1 MSGLSAKSPKF
12 SSSFISQRLNKV
24 DEDAELVDEKRVVT
38 AAMAKEREIQAELR
52 KQQRKNN
59 EKEQQFRN
67 KYRWAEKQLKLRT
80 GKCEGYSFSSI
91 KAGLKRQDFLDTINC
106 SPANAVKVVE
116 PPGHLSDIVK
126 KLLVAAHTGAPAES
140 TAHPAAPEPA
150 PVGILVAESGDS
162 YEDDF
167 GSGSNKPIDGH
178 MNEEDWQLARS
189 RKMKPLRMR
198 GSNRISAK
206 MNLDS
211 FIDSALSEQLQEK
224 PDTAADVSLTDLQSP
239 KLIESRFG
247 WAKVRRAV
255 ATGSSKI
262 SPVKAPSSLSLAT
275 APSADSYGDFSAK
288 NSPMGS
294 HSTDVTP
301 RPRRSHFGFDSPT
314 PDSGHASH
322 EASPRK
328 QPHQVNAH
336 VNLSPIDTHLHNSVD
351 CVPSVSTT
359 RTPLSFQVPES
370 VTHIRPKSA
379 IIIPS
384 RNSHSILTP
393 VNEFVAVVRQEI
405 ARPKSSQG
413 IKSAKSQKIN
423 QSARP
428 RTATFRVTDT
438 ATVNQL
444 AEKDMIEAM
453 KNLHQTLAGEELIDK
468 AARMKKEALIFENYR
483 GLIYRDPSRANTW
496 QGVDELLSPA
506 PYLHQSTDEELLED
520 ERSLIPRTDMRW
532 AGKTLNSY
540 RPWSPTPDQVYAN
553 ARGRGI
559 RGSMLG
565 SFSSSPKR
573 GSVVET
579 GLNDSA
585 LILNALSLDPS
596 VELVET
602 SSQPDSPLPSLP
614 HISATGVTKSPSG
627 LFRSSRTMS
636 GMTESAAPSR
646 EASAVFAPQRA
657 DSKSPPPG
665 EYVPQAHAEGVL
677 KPRARPATASA
688 HSANHA
694 ARRTPKSDKP
704 RAQSASHNL
713 EDTPNNS
720 TVLNE
725 RSHDE
730 LHGHS
735 SAHHNSTHHNSTH
748 SHSAHHQGGHSHG
761 HSHAHGQLH
770 HEHSLHG
777 HSHVSSTSHHHPLS
791 MGGSR
796 SHSHSGL
803 RSGSSSSRRTPL
815 LINLITRHTQQTI
828 ATGMSTKF

>member
-1 MSGLSAKSPKF
+1 MSGLSGKSPKF
-12 SSSFISQRLNKV
+12 SSSFVSQRLNKV

-38 AAMAKEREIQAELR
+38 AAMAKEKEIQADIR

-106 SPANAVKVVE
+106 SPANAVKVE
-116 PPGHLSDIVK
+116 QPGHLADIVK
-126 KLLVAAHTGAPAES
+126 KLLVAAHPNGASAEGTPHS
-140 TAHPAAPEPA
+140 GPPPTA
-150 PVGILVAESGDS
+150 GIPVAESVDS
-162 YEDDF
+162 YEDEF

-178 MNEEDWQLARS
+178 MNEDDWQLARS

-255 ATGSSKI
+255 ATGSSKV
-262 SPVKAPSSLSLAT
+262 SPVKVPSSLSLAT
-275 APSADSYGDFSAK
+275 APSADSYSDFSAK
-288 NSPMGS
+288 NSPMGVGS
-294 HSTDVTP
+294 HSSDVTP

-314 PDSGHASH
+314 GDSGNASH

-328 QPHQVNAH
+328 QSHQVHVNAH
-336 VNLSPIDTHLHNSVD
+336 VSLSPIDTHLQNSVD
-351 CVPSVSTT
+351 SVPSVATT

-405 ARPKSSQG
+405 ARPKSSQAAT
-413 IKSAKSQKIN
+413 KSMKSQRIT
-423 QSARP
+423 QPERP
-428 RTATFRVTDT
+428 KTATFRVTDT

-444 AEKDMIEAM
+444 AERDMIEAM

-540 RPWSPTPDQVYAN
+540 RPWSPTPDQAYAN

-565 SFSSSPKR
+565 SFSGSPKR
-573 GSVVET
+573 GSVIET
-579 GLNDSA
+579 GLNDTA
-585 LILNALSLDPS
+585 LALNALSLDPS

-602 SSQPDSPLPSLP
+602 SSLPDSPLPSLP
-614 HISATGVTKSPSG
+614 HISTGVVKSPSG

-646 EASAVFAPQRA
+646 EASAIFAVQRA

-665 EYVPQAHAEGVL
+665 ERTPHVQTEGL
-677 KPRARPATASA
+677 IKPRPRPATA
-688 HSANHA
+688 A
-694 ARRTPKSDKP
+694 ARRTPKHDKQDKKP

-720 TVLNE
+720 SVLNE
-725 RSHDE
+725 QSHDE
-730 LHGHS
+730 LRGHQDVHHNNPHHS
-735 SAHHNSTHHNSTH
+735 S
-748 SHSAHHQGGHSHG
+748 SHLPSKLQQGGYAAQ
-761 HSHAHGQLH
+761 AHGQH
-770 HEHSLHG
+770 HDHSL
-777 HSHVSSTSHHHPLS
+777 HSHVSSASHHHHHT
-791 MGGSR
+791 R
-796 SHSHSGL
+796 SAGDSHSHLHSHSGL
-803 RSGSSSSRRTPL
+803 RSGSASSRRTPL

-828 ATGMSTKF
+828 ASGMSTKF